1 MAPQDQEPDKPST
14 PPPHLRPPDIRR
26 DVQSI
31 RRSLTVLAVLAV
43 AAALYLARDIVLPVM
58 LAILLTLA
66 LRPLSRALGRIG
78 VPSIIGAGLIVLTL
92 FAGLNASVYVA
103 AEPAGQWLEEAPEIG
118 RQLQFKF
125 RRLIRS
131 ASAIGDVGEQVEKMA
146 QGNDAA
152 REVVVRQP
160 GLLTR
165 AATGGAGV
173 IAAGVLTL
181 ALLYF
186 MLATGD
192 LFMEKTIRVLPRLRD
207 KVRALSIARTV
218 EAEISRY
225 LFTVTAI
232 NICLGAAIAAGMALV
247 GLPNPVLWG
256 VMGALLN
263 FIPYIGSLI
272 GVAVVFAV
280 AVVTFNAPLD
290 ILAPPLIYFGLTALE
305 GQFLTP
311 TVIGRRLEMN
321 PVAIF
326 LGVAFWAWLW
336 GVAGAVLAVPILL
349 VIKITA
355 DHVDNLAPL
364 SEFLSDRRGIGARD
378 RQAARDQS

>member
-1 MAPQDQEPDKPST
+1 
-14 PPPHLRPPDIRR
+14 
-26 DVQSI
+26 
-31 RRSLTVLAVLAV
+31 
-43 AAALYLARDIVLPVM
+43 
-58 LAILLTLA
+58 
-66 LRPLSRALGRIG
+66 
-78 VPSIIGAGLIVLTL
+78 
-92 FAGLNASVYVA
+92 
-103 AEPAGQWLEEAPEIG
+103 
-118 RQLQFKF
+118 
-125 RRLIRS
+125 
-131 ASAIGDVGEQVEKMA
+131 
-146 QGNDAA
+146 
-152 REVVVRQP
+152 VVRQP
-160 GLLTR
+160 GLLCR

-256 VMGALLN
+256 VLGARLN
-263 FIPYIGSLI
+263 FIPSIGSLI

-290 ILAPPLIYFGLTALE
+290 ILAPPRIYFGLTALE